1 MKRQAYT
8 ARAASGRARLKKL
21 SETRSILD
29 AWDRERAAGR
39 SAILATVVR
48 VSGSAYRGPGAR
60 MLLRRDGVGVGL
72 VSGGCLEADLAERAR
87 AVDESET
94 PRTVVYD
101 LRSPDDVIWGLGL
114 GCSGEIRVLLE
125 RLDPAVDAAHLEF
138 LRASLDRRTAGVMAV
153 AFSVTGTD
161 RARVG
166 DRWYLDADGTVLDA
180 RADEDATTGIVGAAR
195 SALRERR
202 SRVATVAC
210 GAGSLEV
217 LVEHVEPPIALFVFG
232 AGADAA
238 PLVHLATGLGWDVTV
253 ADPRPAVARPER
265 FPGARRVVLFDPE
278 QIGPDLIGSAVPGI
292 DDRSASVVLTHNF
305 LHDRRILEFLV
316 DRGAPYIGLLGPRRR
331 AQKLI
336 AAVEGAQLGGPIHG
350 PVGLDIGAET
360 PSEIALSILAEI
372 QARFAGRHGGF
383 LRDRS
388 DALHPSRHAR

>member
-1 MKRQAYT
+1 
-8 ARAASGRARLKKL
+8 L

-60 MLLRRDGVGVGL
+60 MLLCRDGVGVGL

-87 AVDESET
+87 AVDESNAS
-94 PRTVVYD
+94 RTVVYD

-125 RLDPAVDAAHLEF
+125 RLDAAVDAAHLEF
-138 LRASLDRRTAGVMAV
+138 LRASLDQRTSGVMAV

-161 RARVG
+161 QARVG
-166 DRWYLDADGTVLDA
+166 DRWYLDADGTLLDA
-180 RADEDATTGIVGAAR
+180 RADDYATTGIVGEAR
-195 SALRERR
+195 RALRERR

-210 GAGSLEV
+210 GAGRLEV
-217 LVEHVEPPIALFVFG
+217 LVEHIEPPIALFVFG

-238 PLVHLATGLGWDVTV
+238 PLVHLAAGLGWDVTV
-253 ADPRPAVARPER
+253 ADPRPAYARPER
-265 FPGARRVVLFDPE
+265 FPDARRVVLFDPE
-278 QIGPDLIGSAVPGI
+278 QIGSAVPRI

-316 DRGAPYIGLLGPRRR
+316 DRGAPYIGLLGPLRR
-331 AQKLI
+331 AQTLI

-383 LRDRS
+383 LRDRGE
-388 DALHPSRHAR
+388 ALHPSRHPR